1 MKNHRKEFVFK
12 DSSKQTETASLEPD
26 VVENWTEEN
35 IDDRATGNTDTVMQP
50 IDFREFNEV
59 LNVAPG
65 EHSSP
70 ISVFKDIN
78 SEFLVF
84 PTIYCGKTR
93 LDNKDR
99 IIPLHYSTLCKWEL
113 RNVDRGVLHVF
124 QIFSSK

>member
-1 MKNHRKEFVFK
+1 
-12 DSSKQTETASLEPD
+12 
-26 VVENWTEEN
+26 
-35 IDDRATGNTDTVMQP
+35 MQP

-78 SEFLVF
+78 SEFLAF
-84 PTIYCGKTR
+84 PTIYCDKTR
-93 LDNKDR
+93 PDNKDI

-113 RNVDRGVLHVF
+113 RSVDRRCATSIPNIFFKMKKKLQIKQIQDKVF
-124 QIFSSK
+124 LAVINAN

>member
-65 EHSSP
+65 DKCIQGHQFR
-70 ISVFKDIN
+70 VF
-78 SEFLVF
+78 
-84 PTIYCGKTR
+84 G
-93 LDNKDR
+93 
-99 IIPLHYSTLCKWEL
+99 
-113 RNVDRGVLHVF
+113 
-124 QIFSSK
+124 FSNNILWQN